1 MPNVSETRLGIDGK
15 LSVEFSG
22 GAASRVVDLANATE
36 LFTDEATLND
46 LNTRHP
52 ASSNAGNSAIVGGRL
67 YQSTPS
73 AWLLPALMDPV
84 SRHFEDSDIADGIG
98 YAAMQYLGGAGS
110 LFPAVRPENYGDVS
124 TDATAAIQA
133 ALNASP
139 SIILTPGVTYTV
151 TDTIVLPAGRVYIY
165 FNGATVQ
172 ASFGTSYSKALFSN
186 NKTTDASTT
195 LFADRVRV
203 TGNCCAFDMRFT
215 ANNPGAGLAIIIDGL
230 YMNTLD
236 GNRRAGTKVLDIDQ
250 ADFCAIRNVEAWN
263 LDLPFMLGR
272 GGTRRNCTQIL
283 LDQIM
288 VAQVNSA
295 CRIEGVSKGRI
306 NGFDVMTCNSGFSF
320 EGSNELIDVH
330 QCHVEG
336 IGKSGYSV
344 SALVSSSSA
353 GTGCNFIDS
362 VQHRKIM
369 LKQFDVIDQGGT
381 GGTATAGIRV
391 GKNDAS
397 QATLQTITFEDCNI
411 AGAQDA
417 SASYKPLVNRG
428 RFKWRGLW
436 GFTSNVSLSAN
447 SQGYIDMEIDDGYN
461 NAAPYI
467 DLIGG
472 GTVLSLVN
480 GSATNPPTI
489 TEVSVGTT
497 SYNVAHQ
504 VVFNAAN
511 YELIR
516 TINCPYGWNTIDI
529 VGYRTAGNPIVFV
542 QQNGGSF
549 TDLVRIQFNG
559 LNDKQRRWRIAFW
572 NDAANQGL
580 RIGLS
585 GQAIGDTCVVQSI
598 NCYPGLPRRDV
609 PQTLDHIVTA
619 LPTASARWR
628 YHRMALRNGATDETR
643 HTCVVDA
650 AGTYLWKQYTLT

>member
-1 MPNVSETRLGIDGK
+1 MKSTSSTAQPLTWEPATGLVENTDILTAIGI
-15 LSVEFSG
+15 
-22 GAASRVVDLANATE
+22 
-36 LFTDEATLND
+36 
-46 LNTRHP
+46 
-52 ASSNAGNSAIVGGRL
+52 
-67 YQSTPS
+67 
-73 AWLLPALMDPV
+73 
-84 SRHFEDSDIADGIG
+84 
-98 YAAMQYLGGAGS
+98 AAMQYLGGSGS

-133 ALNASP
+133 ALNASN
-139 SIILTPGVTYTV
+139 SIILTAGTTYTV
-151 TDTIVLPAGRVYIY
+151 TDTLILPAGRVYIY
-165 FNGATVQ
+165 FNGATVR
-172 ASFGTSYSKALFSN
+172 ASFGTNYSKALFSN

-195 LFADRVRV
+195 LFAEKVKV
-203 TGNCCAFDMRFT
+203 TGNCTAFDMRFT
-215 ANNPGAGLAIIIDGL
+215 ADNPGAGLAVIIDGL

-263 LDLPFMLGR
+263 LDLPFKLGR
-272 GGTRRNCTQIL
+272 GGSRRNCTQII

-295 CRIEGVSKGRI
+295 CRIQGVSKGLI
-306 NGFDVMTCNSGFSF
+306 NQFDVMTCNSGFSF
-320 EGSNELIDVH
+320 EGSNELLRLV

-336 IGKSGYSV
+336 IGNVGYSASADV
-344 SALVSSSSA
+344 SASSA
-353 GTGCNFIDS
+353 GIGFNFVDDQ
-362 VQHRKIM
+362 QHRKIK
-369 LKQFDVIDQGGT
+369 LIQCDTIDTGTT
-381 GGTATAGIRV
+381 GGSAVASVRIGR
-391 GKNDAS
+391 NDFTNP
-397 QATLQTITFEDCNI
+397 TLETIELDDCNL
-411 AGAQDA
+411 AGTMTG

-436 GFTSNVSLSAN
+436 GFTNNVSLSLN
-447 SQGYIDMEIDDGYN
+447 SQGYIDMEIDDSYN

-489 TEVSVGTT
+489 TEVAIGTT

-504 VVFNAAN
+504 VVFNAAG

-516 TINCPYGWNTIDI
+516 TINAPYGWITIDV
-529 VGYRTAGNPIVFV
+529 VGYKTVGNPLLFV

-549 TDLVRIQFNG
+549 TDLVRVQFGG

-572 NDAANQGL
+572 NDTANQGL
-580 RIGLS
+580 KIGLS
-585 GQAIGDTCVVQSI
+585 CQSIGDACVIQSI

-609 PQTLDHIVTA
+609 PQTMDHIVTA
-619 LPTASARWR
+619 LPTPSLRWR

-650 AGTYLWKQYTLT
+650 SGAYVWKQYTLT